1 MLTERDPLSAL
12 SPECRDR
19 LHLVKV
25 KQNVDF
31 SCGVD
36 VMSNRD
42 SAPVLLRLKRLEQKV
57 EASSKK
63 RSPSFFTD
71 PSKLI
76 SISAFIISIATTFY
90 SWRKENVESQIAQRR
105 QLDST
110 IQQMIDGGIK
120 NFEFGVRNENR
131 PNVGAMSGWFNA
143 QIALSA
149 QKAAQEL
156 ALSGTGTITDYIM
169 VGNALLD
176 ANEFSRAGAAFQRAV
191 QIGQEKQA
199 AEKGSLYHLVKSF
212 RELIFGEGLDQTVS
226 DEQRPHELTTA
237 HAALAASLI
246 ARNNP
251 EGAQIQYEAGLR
263 VIEASNYP
271 DIYKQQLRAYVYKLW
286 GGALWRFKLDCNGAK
301 AQLETAARL
310 HPNSLKV
317 QNNDW
322 NSIQYELGVLVANCG
337 SDGRRRDIW
346 SGPSAATTQNVVTC
360 PQPAAGPEAGSVLS
374 PVSPGNPLRTP
385 SVAPKASRQK
395 AARQ

>member
-1 MLTERDPLSAL
+1 
-12 SPECRDR
+12 
-19 LHLVKV
+19 
-25 KQNVDF
+25 
-31 SCGVD
+31 
-36 VMSNRD
+36 MSNRD
-42 SAPVLLRLKRLEQKV
+42 SAPVLLRLKKLEEKV

-63 RSPSFFTD
+63 RSSSFFTD

-105 QLDST
+105 QLDAT

-120 NFEFGVRNENR
+120 NFEFSVRNANH
-131 PNVGAMSGWFNA
+131 PNVGALSGWFNA

-149 QKAAQEL
+149 KKAALEL

-176 ANEFSRAGAAFQRAV
+176 ANDYSRAGVAFQRAV

-199 AEKGSLYHLVKSF
+199 AEDSSLYRLAKSF
-212 RELIFGEGLDQTVS
+212 RELIFGESLDQTVS
-226 DEQRPHELTTA
+226 DEQRPHELASA

-246 ARNNP
+246 ARNML
-251 EGAQIQYEAGLR
+251 EKAQNQYDAGLR
-263 VIEASNYP
+263 VIEASKYP
-271 DIYKQQLRAYVYKLW
+271 EIYKQQLRAYVYKLW
-286 GGALWRFKLDCNGAK
+286 GGALWRFNLDCNGAK
-301 AQLETAARL
+301 AKLETAARL
-310 HPNSLKV
+310 HPDSLKI

-337 SDGRRRDIW
+337 SDGRSRDIW
-346 SGPSAATTQNVVTC
+346 SGPSAATTQNVVTW
-360 PQPAAGPEAGSVLS
+360 PQPAVSPEAVTVAS
-374 PVSPGNPLRTP
+374 PVSPGNPPRTP